1 VDHGACYR
9 PRTGAVKASHVY
21 PLIVDMNAWWV
32 VLERLGA
39 AAGCG
44 AVLGLDRNLHGKAAG
59 LRTHAIVAIGAAL
72 FTLISLSIAGGDPSG
87 ALRTVQGIVTGIG
100 FLGAGVIL
108 HPGERKDVKG
118 LTTAAV
124 IWVSAGLGTAC
135 GAGYYVSALVTTG
148 LVLIVVTVGGR
159 LEQRIDRTGV
169 TRHGRQEA
177 DGAGQEERGQGAKE
191 ATGTAGL

>member
-1 VDHGACYR
+1 VE
-9 PRTGAVKASHVY
+9 TTE
-21 PLIVDMNAWWV
+21 WWTAFV
-32 VLERLGA
+32 RLGSA
-39 AAGCG
+39 ALLGAILGVNRNIHRKPAGI
-44 AVLGLDRNLHGKAAG
+44 
-59 LRTHAIVAIGAAL
+59 RTHAIVAIGAAL
-72 FTLISLSIAGGDPSG
+72 FTLVSLSIAGGDPSG

-108 HPGERKDVKG
+108 HPAERRDVKG

-135 GAGYYVSALVTTG
+135 GAGYYVTAIVTTG

-169 TRHGRQEA
+169 IRHGRQEA

-191 ATGTAGL
+191 APGTTGL

>member
-1 VDHGACYR
+1 VD
-9 PRTGAVKASHVY
+9 TTE
-21 PLIVDMNAWWV
+21 WWTAF
-32 VLERLGA
+32 ERLGA
-39 AAGCG
+39 AAVCG
-44 AVLGLDRNLHGKAAG
+44 MVVGLNRNMHRKPAG
-59 LRTHAIVAIGAAL
+59 IRTHAIVAIGAGL
-72 FTLISLSIAGGDPSG
+72 FTLVSLSMAGIDPSG

-108 HPGERKDVKG
+108 HPSQRGDVKG
-118 LTTAAV
+118 LTTAAC

-135 GAGYYVSALVTTG
+135 GAGYYVTAIVTTA

-169 TRHGRQEA
+169 IRHGRQEA

-191 ATGTAGL
+191 AAGTAGV